1 MRLISMRLI
10 YGLLGAWLVLGQQAS
25 APATNAEQ
33 NGAVFSVTTTLVQV
47 DAVVTDGKGRNAASL
62 TPDDFRILIDGKP
75 QKVTRFS
82 YVSLSSA
89 AAAPAGHSATAIP
102 ALRGLPPAPSAPVR
116 AEDVRRTIVLMV
128 DDLGLS
134 FESMAYVRTSLR
146 QFVERQMQP
155 GDLVAVVRTGAGSG
169 SLEQFTSDRRVL
181 LSVVDGLRWN
191 PNGRSGIN
199 VFRPYG
205 QVSDAAEKLADMPSG
220 GAGAMDVR
228 YEIRNRTISTVGTI
242 GSISYIVDA
251 LREMP
256 GRKSIALF
264 SDGMELFTPAGCGP
278 QMHTGGGGG
287 ERIED
292 NSQIVEAMRR
302 LIDRANRA
310 GTVIYT
316 MESTGLQTGQPDA
329 ADRITGTAARLAAA
343 TQVGQCGGRD
353 WTRNVNQQGL
363 AYLADRT
370 GGLAYENGND
380 LNFGLD
386 RMLEDQKGYY
396 LLGFQPPDG
405 MLSEKGRKPGF
416 HSVKVTVAGAGMSV
430 RSRSGFY
437 GQTDEE
443 VTVAKPRTT
452 IEQMRAA
459 LLSPFQSSGVRL
471 RLTALYA
478 ESPKGEALVRNLLH
492 IDAHDL
498 TWVHRADGT
507 ASAELQVLALATGAG
522 DAALDAAAR
531 DYTLKVQ
538 AGKFD
543 EAIRDGVVYTLD
555 VPVPKRGAYQIRVA
569 VRDGASSQVGSASQ
583 FVEIPDLKRVRFA
596 LASIVLQD
604 AGAKAG
610 GEFLTIG
617 PARRQFRQGGELEY
631 MCAVERGGDKR
642 ATTELTTRV
651 QIVRDGKEVYAAN
664 GRMVDVPNRGQAVF
678 GALRLTAQLAPGE
691 YYLHVVATDPRG
703 GKNAAA
709 DQWVDFEVVP

>member
-1 MRLISMRLI
+1 MRLII
-10 YGLLGAWLVLGQQAS
+10 GLLGAWLVFGQQAS
-25 APATNAEQ
+25 TPAKSAEQ
-33 NGAVFSVTTTLVQV
+33 NNAVFSVTTTLVQV
-47 DAVVTDGKGRNAASL
+47 DAVVTDRKGLNVASL
-62 TPDDFRILIDGKP
+62 TPDDFQILIDGKP
-75 QKVTRFS
+75 QRVTHFS
-82 YVSLSSA
+82 YVPLSSSS
-89 AAAPAGHSATAIP
+89 APATRMAAIP
-102 ALRGLPPAPSAPVR
+102 TQRGLPPAPSAPLRVS
-116 AEDVRRTIVLMV
+116 DVRRTIVLMV

-134 FESMAYVRTSLR
+134 FESMAYVRTSLH
-146 QFVERQMQP
+146 QFVEKQMQP

-181 LSVVDGLRWN
+181 LSMVDGLRWN

-199 VFRPYG
+199 VFRPFG
-205 QVSDAAEKLADMPSG
+205 QVSDAAEKLLDIPSG

-251 LREMP
+251 LRGMP

-278 QMHTGGGGG
+278 QMHTGGGGS

-329 ADRITGTAARLAAA
+329 ADRITGTAERLASA

-416 HSVKVTVAGAGMSV
+416 HSVKVTVVGRGLSV

-443 VTVAKPRTT
+443 VAVAQPRTT
-452 IEQMRAA
+452 MEQLRAA

-478 ESPKGEALVRNLLH
+478 ESPKGAALVRNLLH

-498 TWVHRADGT
+498 TWVHLPDGT
-507 ASAELQVLALATGAG
+507 ASAQLQVLALATGAG
-522 DAALDAAAR
+522 DATLDAAAR

-543 EAIRDGVVYTLD
+543 EAVRDGVVYTLD

-569 VRDGASSQVGSASQ
+569 VRDGTSSQVGSASQ
-583 FVEIPDLKRVRFA
+583 FVEIPDLKKARFA

-610 GEFLTIG
+610 EFLSVA
-617 PARRQFRQGGELEY
+617 PARRRFRQGGELEY
-631 MCAVERGGDKR
+631 MCAVEKGGDKR
-642 ATTELTTRV
+642 ATTDLTTQV
-651 QIVRDGKEVYAAN
+651 QIIRDGKEVYAAN

-709 DQWVDFEVVP
+709 DQWVDFEVVE